1 MEFAIKKKYDVF
13 AWNVVISQ
21 VLSDGDHEQI
31 KNVFK
36 KVTELMP
43 DQESYYLKWLQYE
56 QAKGD
61 TEAMEH
67 IFKEVLPVSFSVALW
82 NFYLGY
88 VVQAQAQ
95 SPEVI
100 QSAYEFALSQ
110 IGNDLESGGIWLDY
124 IAFVKEGFTTSTFEE
139 QQKMETIRKL
149 YQRAVK
155 VPLSNIEYIWKDYDT
170 FENNLNKT
178 TVYIEIVI
186 DIGEKVYSGL
196 CRALHD
202 CKSGTKGTKGVL

>member
-1 MEFAIKKKYDVF
+1 MDFAIKKKYDLH
-13 AWNVVISQ
+13 AWNTVIDS
-21 VLSDGDHEQI
+21 VLQQGDTEQI
-31 KNVFK
+31 KLVFK

-43 DQESYYLKWLQYE
+43 DQECFYLKWLQYE

-61 TEAMEH
+61 TEAMEQ
-67 IFKEVLPVSFSVALW
+67 IFKDILPVSYSVSLW

-95 SPEVI
+95 APEVI

-124 IAFVKEGFTTSTFEE
+124 IGFVKDGFTASTFEE

-155 VPLSNIEYIWKDYDT
+155 VPLSNIENIWKDYDT

-178 TVYIEIVI
+178 TVNANVNSY
-186 DIGEKVYSGL
+186 
-196 CRALHD
+196 RR
-202 CKSGTKGTKGVL
+202 KSLFRILQGHI